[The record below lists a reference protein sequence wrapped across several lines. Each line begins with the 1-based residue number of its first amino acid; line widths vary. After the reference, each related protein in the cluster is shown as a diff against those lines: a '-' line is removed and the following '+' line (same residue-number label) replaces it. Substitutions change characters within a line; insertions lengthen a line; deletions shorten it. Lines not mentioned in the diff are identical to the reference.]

1 MLDIS
6 ELVDRKPKQLSGG
19 QRQRVAMGRAIVRN
33 PKVFLFDEP
42 LSNLDAKLRVQ
53 MRIEI
58 KKVHQKVRTTTVYVT
73 HDQVEAMTL
82 ADRVVV
88 MNHGRIEQ
96 IGTPNEL
103 YHKPATRF
111 VASFIGSPAMN
122 FIPCQLEDAGGK
134 LQIRLTDRIAFPLP
148 PARAARYQ
156 KISRTDKLLLG
167 IRPEHVTE
175 ASAHAEEPGVETFR
189 RRPRRH
195 RADGHGDADL
205 FPAAGRAGLRPGQS
219 QCRRAGWRPAPIGC
233 GPQQYA
239 FAKRGDRRRPLTAQE
254 HHQGQEMA
262 SNKKKIFIT
271 ESFSQ
276 AGRTLL
282 GERDD
287 IEMVEFSNMISAGD
301 FQAKLREHA
310 PVHGVAL
317 GATRFG
323 ETELEASGDMKV
335 VTRIGVGFDAV
346 DVPALSKRKVPLM
359 VAGTANSP
367 SVAEQA
373 LFMMLTLAKRA
384 SEMDTIVK
392 GNKWAARLG
401 ALPYDLF
408 GKTVLIVGFG
418 RIGTRTA
425 KRCLAME
432 MNGPDLRSLQAGR
445 RHQGRGLRAGRR
457 SRRRLAARRF
467 RQHPLPEEP

>member
-1 MLDIS
+1 
-6 ELVDRKPKQLSGG
+6 
-19 QRQRVAMGRAIVRN
+19 
-33 PKVFLFDEP
+33 
-42 LSNLDAKLRVQ
+42 
-53 MRIEI
+53 
-58 KKVHQKVRTTTVYVT
+58 
-73 HDQVEAMTL
+73 
-82 ADRVVV
+82 
-88 MNHGRIEQ
+88 
-96 IGTPNEL
+96 
-103 YHKPATRF
+103 
-111 VASFIGSPAMN
+111 
-122 FIPCQLEDAGGK
+122 
-134 LQIRLTDRIAFPLP
+134 
-148 PARAARYQ
+148 
-156 KISRTDKLLLG
+156 
-167 IRPEHVTE
+167 
-175 ASAHAEEPGVETFR
+175 
-189 RRPRRH
+189 
-195 RADGHGDADL
+195 
-205 FPAAGRAGLRPGQS
+205 
-219 QCRRAGWRPAPIGC
+219 
-233 GPQQYA
+233 
-239 FAKRGDRRRPLTAQE
+239 
-254 HHQGQEMA
+254 MA

-276 AGRTLL
+276 AGRVLL

-323 ETELEASGDMKV
+323 ETELEASGDMQV

-346 DVPALSKRKVPLM
+346 DVPALSRRKVPLM

-384 SEMDTIVK
+384 SEMDSIVK
-392 GNKWAARLG
+392 DNRWAARLG

-432 MNGPDLRSLQAGR
+432 MNVLIYDPYKSADEIKAAGCEPVTNLDAALPR
-445 RHQGRGLRAGRR
+445 ADFVSIHCPKNPETIGLFNAARLKLMKPNAYLVNTARGGLIDEKALYDA
-457 SRRRLAARRF
+457 LAAGQIAGAALDVFEQEPPPVGHDLHSLPNVIMAPHVAGVTYEAVDRMSEQTARNILSVLDGEPI
-467 RQHPLPEEP
+467 RQNVINPDVL